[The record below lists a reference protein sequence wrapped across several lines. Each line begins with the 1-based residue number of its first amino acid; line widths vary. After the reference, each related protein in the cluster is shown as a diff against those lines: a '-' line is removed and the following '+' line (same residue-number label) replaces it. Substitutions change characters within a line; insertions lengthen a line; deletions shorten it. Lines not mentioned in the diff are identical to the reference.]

1 MKTALLLTVILM
13 GSTLAF
19 AHNDPTISTAKIA
32 ELSAHRADRLVALGK
47 INAAFVQKIEHIE
60 VTKLSSGAAAYKSII
75 TQTQP
80 QTGTALQLELQFDH
94 DGKPLSFKV
103 LAGGSAGPDMG
114 WSPKSAGEL
123 IENGMHYIID
133 NSTDATVAP
142 YFNDFTNLIL
152 IRSKLGGK
160 DVALLQVTASSQ
172 AQPLNIYLNLDGT
185 INSVGTELG
194 WSSKSAGELAKNG
207 MHYIIAN
214 SSDTTFGPYFNDF
227 TNLVLMKS
235 TLGGKDVAL
244 LQVTASSQAKPLN
257 IYLNLDGTINSVV
270 VEP

>member
-1 MKTALLLTVILM
+1 MRTALLLTTILM

-47 INAAFVQKIEHIE
+47 IDAAFVQKIEHIE
-60 VTKLSSGAAAYKSII
+60 VTKLTSGAAAYKSIV

-80 QTGTALQLELQFDH
+80 QTGSPLQLELQFDH

-103 LAGGSAGPDMG
+103 LAGGTAGADMG

-123 IENGMHYIID
+123 VENGMHYVID
-133 NSTDATVAP
+133 NSANATVAP
-142 YFNDFTNLIL
+142 YFNDFTNL
-152 IRSKLGGK
+152 
-160 DVALLQVTASSQ
+160 V
-172 AQPLNIYLNLDGT
+172 
-185 INSVGTELG
+185 
-194 WSSKSAGELAKNG
+194 
-207 MHYIIAN
+207 
-214 SSDTTFGPYFNDF
+214 
-227 TNLVLMKS
+227 LVKG

-257 IYLNLDGTINSVV
+257 IYVNLDGTINSVV
-270 VEP
+270 VGP

>member
-1 MKTALLLTVILM
+1 MKTALLLTTILM

-47 INAAFVQKIEHIE
+47 IDAAFVQKIEHIE
-60 VTKLSSGAAAYKSII
+60 VTKLTSGAAAYKSVV

-80 QTGTALQLELQFDH
+80 QSGSPLQLELQFDH

-103 LAGGSAGPDMG
+103 LAGGTAGPDMG

-123 IENGMHYIID
+123 VENGMHYVID
-133 NSTDATVAP
+133 NSANATVAP
-142 YFNDFTNLIL
+142 YFNDFTNL
-152 IRSKLGGK
+152 
-160 DVALLQVTASSQ
+160 V
-172 AQPLNIYLNLDGT
+172 
-185 INSVGTELG
+185 
-194 WSSKSAGELAKNG
+194 
-207 MHYIIAN
+207 
-214 SSDTTFGPYFNDF
+214 
-227 TNLVLMKS
+227 LVKG

-257 IYLNLDGTINSVV
+257 VYVNLDGTINSVV
-270 VEP
+270 VGP

>member
-1 MKTALLLTVILM
+1 MKTALLLTTLLM

-47 INAAFVQKIEHIE
+47 IDAAFVQKIEHIE
-60 VTKLSSGAAAYKSII
+60 VTKLTSGAAAYKSIV

-80 QTGTALQLELQFDH
+80 QTGAPLQLELQFDH

-103 LAGGSAGPDMG
+103 LAGGAAGADMG

-123 IENGMHYIID
+123 VENGMHYVID
-133 NSTDATVAP
+133 NSANATVAP
-142 YFNDFTNLIL
+142 YFNDFTNL
-152 IRSKLGGK
+152 
-160 DVALLQVTASSQ
+160 V
-172 AQPLNIYLNLDGT
+172 
-185 INSVGTELG
+185 
-194 WSSKSAGELAKNG
+194 
-207 MHYIIAN
+207 
-214 SSDTTFGPYFNDF
+214 
-227 TNLVLMKS
+227 LVKG

-257 IYLNLDGTINSVV
+257 VYVNLDGTINSVV
-270 VEP
+270 VGP